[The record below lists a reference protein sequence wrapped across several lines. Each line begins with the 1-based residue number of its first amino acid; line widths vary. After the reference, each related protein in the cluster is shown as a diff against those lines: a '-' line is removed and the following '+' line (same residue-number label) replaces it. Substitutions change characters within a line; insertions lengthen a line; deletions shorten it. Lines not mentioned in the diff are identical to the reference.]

1 MSLSKYEKETLISFN
16 EDEGTADIQTYNGSL
31 KRKLLS
37 LCESRPD
44 EAKQIRTDQHGGM
57 YFTVPKKWVKVNA
70 TKILSAKVREK
81 FTAQLKCH

>member
-44 EAKQIRTDQHGGM
+44 EAKHVQTDQHGGM